1 MLKTKSK
8 SNATGKFIKQFF
20 YAALAI
26 TGLWFAG
33 VGFSRTV
40 LARPLGGD
48 EKESFGGHFR
58 EGKPIKLPK
67 NFVPQTGQTY
77 VPGKDGSKPVL
88 INLNQGN
95 SKMDWQAWMS
105 AVHIVLLIVIIAF
118 VLAAI
123 DRELRASRRRRVS
136 N

>member
-1 MLKTKSK
+1 LRTKG
-8 SNATGKFIKQFF
+8 NLQTTGKFIKQSF
-20 YAALAI
+20 YALLAI

-58 EGKPIKLPK
+58 GGKPIKLPK
-67 NFVPQTGQTY
+67 NLIPQTGQTY
-77 VPGKDGSKPVL
+77 VPGKDSSKPVL

-123 DRELRASRRRRVS
+123 DRELRSSRRRRVS

>member
-1 MLKTKSK
+1 MKTKSK
-8 SNATGKFIKQFF
+8 FHAAGKFIKQFF

-48 EKESFGGHFR
+48 EKESFGGNFR
-58 EGKPIKLPK
+58 GGKPIKLPK
-67 NFVPQTGQTY
+67 NFVPQTGRTY
-77 VPGKDGSKPVL
+77 VPGKDGSKPDL

-123 DRELRASRRRRVS
+123 DRGLRASRRRRVS